1 MPQIPLLSGIRASQ
15 QADFAVTYPIN
26 LEPVPLDTGISKGY
40 LRTAAGAANWATG
53 PGIDRGGV
61 VWKGTL
67 YRVMGTKLVSVSQ
80 AGAVSTLGDVGGTG
94 PVSMTYG
101 FDRLAVRSGTNL
113 YYWDGA
119 TLVQVTD
126 PDLGQCLDVLWMD
139 GYYVSTDG
147 TSIIV
152 TQLSDPT
159 SIDPLKYGSAESD
172 PDMITGLIKLRS
184 ELYVLGQYTI
194 EVFTD
199 QGGSLFPFARSDGA
213 TIPIGCVGAQAKT
226 LFAESF
232 AFVGAGRGDAPGI
245 WIAQGG
251 GAQKI
256 STRTIDDLLAAE
268 PNQAGIALERRVSRD
283 EERLIV
289 HLSDRSF
296 AFLRRA
302 TEKAGEEVWQELRS
316 GQGMDKPYRPRNLV
330 YAYGEWIVGDR
341 ETAALAKLDDA
352 TGEHFGEVVGWQ
364 FQTQLTYNASKGGIV
379 HGLEL
384 IGLPGRGQTGAASA
398 FFSYTV
404 DGQQWS
410 IERAISL
417 GLPNERAKRVQWRPH
432 KRFSNYLGLRFRG
445 DSSALAGWAAL
456 EADIEGLA
464 V

>member
-1 MPQIPLLSGIRASQ
+1 MPQIPLLSGIRSTQ

-26 LEPVPLDTGISKGY
+26 LEPVPMDNGISKGY
-40 LRTAAGAANWATG
+40 LRTAAGATSWVEG
-53 PGIDRGGV
+53 PGNDRGGI
-61 VWKGTL
+61 VWKGQL
-67 YRVMGTKLVSVSQ
+67 YRVMGTKLVLVTQ
-80 AGAVSTLGDVGGTG
+80 AGVVTVLGDVGGSG

-101 FDRLAVRSGTNL
+101 FDRLAVRSGTSL

-119 TLVQVTD
+119 TLTQVTD

-139 GYYVSTDG
+139 GYYVSSDG

-184 ELYVLGQYTI
+184 ELYVLGQNTI

-199 QGGSLFPFARSDGA
+199 VGGSGFPFARSDGA
-213 TIPIGCVGAQAKT
+213 TIPIGCVGPQAKT

-232 AFVGAGRGDAPGI
+232 AFVGSARNDAPGI
-245 WIAQGG
+245 WVAQGG
-251 GAQKI
+251 SAQKI
-256 STRTIDDLLAAE
+256 STRAIDDLLAIE
-268 PNQAGIALERRVSRD
+268 PNQPGIALERRVARD

-296 AFLRRA
+296 AYLRRA
-302 TEKAGEEVWQELRS
+302 SEAAGVEVWHELRS
-316 GQGMDKPYRPRNLV
+316 GQGMTKAYRPRNIV
-330 YAYGEWIVGDR
+330 YAYGEWVVGDT
-341 ETAALAKLDDA
+341 ESGMIGKLDDSD
-352 TGEHFGEVVGWQ
+352 GRHFGEAVGWS
-364 FQTQLTYNASKGGIV
+364 FNTQLVYNAAKGGII
-379 HGLEL
+379 HSLEM
-384 IGLPGRGQTGAASA
+384 IGLPGRGQAGDASV
-398 FFSYTV
+398 FFSYTA

-417 GLPNERAKRVQWRPH
+417 GAPNERAKRIQFRPH

-445 DSSALAGWAAL
+445 DSSALAGWSAL
-456 EADIEGLA
+456 EAEIESLA
-464 V
+464 A